1 MTNLDP
7 RSPLVLDTRDL
18 GRRAGAMKELS
29 FQAGAPADLGLAAIA
44 VPEGSEIDFDLRLE
58 SVSDGVLISGTAVVE
73 VAGECSRCLEPL
85 AFDME
90 VDLQDLYEYHATDAR
105 GRVVTD
111 ENLDEEEVRYLEDD
125 LVDLEPALRDAVVPA
140 LPLVPLCQPD
150 CLGLCVECGTN
161 LNEDPQHQHDVIDA
175 RWNSLADLATKLSSN
190 DELGN

>member
-150 CLGLCVECGTN
+150 CLGLCVECGAN

>member
-1 MTNLDP
+1 MTNLDS

-18 GRRAGAMKELS
+18 GRRAGAMKEIS
-29 FQAGAPADLGLAAIA
+29 FQVAAPADLGLAAIA
-44 VPEGSEIDFDLRLE
+44 VPEGSEIDFELRLE
-58 SVSDGVLISGTAVVE
+58 AVSEGVLISGTAVVA

-85 AFDME
+85 AFDLE
-90 VDLQDLYEYHATDAR
+90 VDLQDLYEYHATDSR
-105 GRVVTD
+105 GRQITD

-150 CLGLCVECGTN
+150 CLGLCVECGAN
-161 LNEDPQHQHDVIDA
+161 LNEDPNHQHEVIDA

-190 DELGN
+190 DDSDN